1 MTDGPI
7 NPTPG
12 STPPGA
18 PVSLVDRVK
27 NILTSP
33 ATEWPR
39 IDAESTSV
47 GRLVT
52 GYALI
57 LGLIAPLAVLL
68 GFLIQMGGLAGP
80 VMGFLIK
87 ILIIVYVINVGV
99 IVALGFIIDLLAPNL
114 GGTRNAVQA
123 MKLAV
128 YSATPMWLAG
138 ILLVLLPGQWLLVAL
153 IGIAYG
159 GYLIYVGLPTLM
171 RVPPDKAPAY
181 TAAAVGIWFVLF
193 IIAQQI
199 GWRLMFTGYGFY
211 YGGGPF

>member
-12 STPPGA
+12 GTPPGA

-39 IDAESTSV
+39 IDAEATSV
-47 GRLVT
+47 GRLVI

-57 LGLIAPLAVLL
+57 LGLIAPVAMLL
-68 GFLIQMGGLAGP
+68 GFLLQMGGFAGP

-87 ILIIVYVINVGV
+87 ILIIIYVINVGV

-114 GGTRNAVQA
+114 GGTKNSVQA

-128 YSATPMWLAG
+128 YSATGLWVAG
-138 ILLVLLPGQWLLVAL
+138 IVLILPGLWWLWAL

-171 RVPPDKAPAY
+171 KVPADKAPAY

-199 GWRLMFTGYGFY
+199 GWRLMFTGYGLY